1 MADLIDRGALID
13 EWKKSIEYAK
23 AHGDSDMEFFFGAC
37 IHQVQ
42 TCAPT
47 ITPESL
53 VRHGRWIKEW
63 SDIFGLEIERCSEC
77 QAMHDRN
84 QSWDAP
90 YCPLC
95 GAKMDLE
102 E

>member
-1 MADLIDRGALID
+1 MRLIDADQLKEDINRNYIISDTINQAID
-13 EWKKSIEYAK
+13 N
-23 AHGDSDMEFFFGAC
+23 
-37 IHQVQ
+37 
-42 TCAPT
+42 APT

-63 SDIFGLEIERCSEC
+63 SDIFGCEIELCSEC
-77 QAMHDRN
+77 HAMHDRN

-95 GAKMDLE
+95 GVKMDPE